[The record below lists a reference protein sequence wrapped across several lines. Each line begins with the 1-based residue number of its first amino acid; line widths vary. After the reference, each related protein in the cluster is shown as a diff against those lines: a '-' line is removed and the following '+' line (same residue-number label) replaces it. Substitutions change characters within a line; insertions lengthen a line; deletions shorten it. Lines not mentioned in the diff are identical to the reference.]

1 MAMPMVP
8 LQQYLQGEKIKARFA
23 EILGK
28 NAPAFMSAILSIYNG
43 NPLLQKCDNKSIIGA
58 AGLAATVNLSISPAM
73 GQAYI
78 VPFRSKDSYQA
89 QFQIGV
95 RGMIQLAHRTGQYSR
110 LHAGAVYEGEITGFN
125 PVTGEPIIGERTGDK
140 VVGYIAYMKLINGFE
155 KAVYMSTEE
164 IEAHAYKYSQSY
176 KSDKNKGWRSS
187 PWTTNFDSMASKT
200 VLKRLLKNYGILS
213 AEMAEV
219 FQADM
224 GVVDK
229 SSVTYVD
236 NGGDIQPREEIYAPD
251 IDIEPFFD
259 SSDSDSFDAETG
271 ELKDTLTLTSLKQG
285 GESYARTAI

>member
-1 MAMPMVP
+1 MATQQQQQLIP

-43 NPLLQKCDNKSIIGA
+43 NPLLQKCDNKSITAA

-78 VPFRSKDSYQA
+78 VPFRTKDTYQA
-89 QFQIGV
+89 SFQVGV

-110 LHAGAVYEGEITGFN
+110 LHAGAVYEGEIAGFN
-125 PVTGEPIIGERTGDK
+125 PVTGEPIVGEKTSDNI
-140 VVGYIAYMKLINGFE
+140 VGYIAYMRLVNGFE
-155 KAVYMSTEE
+155 KAVYMSVDELE
-164 IEAHAYKYSQSY
+164 QHAYKYSQSY
-176 KSDKNKGWRSS
+176 KADKNKGWRSS
-187 PWTTNFDSMASKT
+187 PWTTNFDAMASKT

-229 SSVTYVD
+229 NNITYVD
-236 NGGDIQPREEIYAPD
+236 NSGDTVPREEIYAPD
-251 IDIEPFFD
+251 IDIEPFID
-259 SSDSDSFDAETG
+259 SSENTQSEFDTDTG
-271 ELKDTLTLTSLKQG
+271 ELKIPMG
-285 GESYARTAI
+285 GLSNA